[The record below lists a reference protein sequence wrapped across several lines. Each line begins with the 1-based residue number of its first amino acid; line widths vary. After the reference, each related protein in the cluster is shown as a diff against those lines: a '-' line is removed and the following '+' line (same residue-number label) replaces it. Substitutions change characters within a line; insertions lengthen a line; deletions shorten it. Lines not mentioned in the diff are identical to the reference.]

1 MDPRVKT
8 PPQGITEQRD
18 LGVKILDSMT
28 AAYQANRQV
37 ADVRTALAA
46 AGRSDAIT
54 ALEGKAAAFGGAP
67 AGRGGR
73 GGGGGGFGGGRG
85 GGGTTSNFTTLHTQ
99 FGALMTNV
107 EQADEPPTSA
117 MRESYQDSCKSL
129 TEALTKWEELKK
141 NDLAALN
148 GTLGDKKI
156 AAPPAVTGTPSC
168 GQ

>member
-1 MDPRVKT
+1 
-8 PPQGITEQRD
+8 
-18 LGVKILDSMT
+18 
-28 AAYQANRQV
+28 
-37 ADVRTALAA
+37 
-46 AGRSDAIT
+46 
-54 ALEGKAAAFGGAP
+54 
-67 AGRGGR
+67 
-73 GGGGGGFGGGRG
+73 
-85 GGGTTSNFTTLHTQ
+85 
-99 FGALMTNV
+99 MTNV